1 MRPIAFFELCKILSE
16 KNLVRETINVS
27 IKEQVV
33 VFLHTIGHNVR
44 FRVAAGRFHRSV
56 ETIHRYFRVVLKGVF
71 CLYKHVV
78 RLPGNETHPDIRNN
92 RRFYPYFKDCIG
104 AIDGTHIRASVPI
117 EIQGRFRGRKD
128 GTTQNVL
135 AAITFDLKFCY
146 VLAGW
151 EGSAHDSR
159 VLDDALHRSRGLKI
173 PEGKY
178 YLGDA
183 GYGNKTGI
191 LSPYRK
197 VRYHLQEFSDHPPE
211 NAQELFNL
219 RHSSLR
225 TTIERGFGV
234 LKKRFR
240 VLGAE
245 PFWSFET
252 QVEVVLAC
260 CVLHNHIVGV
270 DPDDPIMGDT
280 TSEVDSQRIVHQT
293 HQTRREA
300 REESREW
307 NDKRDGISEAMWTDY
322 VTNRT
327 MAKNKE
333 KEGKGSQFRW
343 STPMNVMLL
352 DILEDEALKGNKP
365 SNTFKPQSF
374 ARVAKEISEK
384 FEITCLPDHAH
395 PTHAQYLNKKI
406 EFYDQMAIVVGK
418 DLATGSYA
426 FSWGDETSPNPV
438 VELDG
443 ESDSAVKEKITDSSS
458 SHSKGRSHR
467 KRSRDAKEES
477 NYSEVAA
484 QLKEIAIAFKNQGP
498 VDANELYEAVMS
510 TEGFAEEMLA
520 SAFDYMIQE
529 EKVGRAFMAK
539 APKLRKLWLENYF
552 SKNM

>member
-1 MRPIAFFELCKILSE
+1 MLLDYLTTRRTS
-16 KNLVRETINVS
+16 
-27 IKEQVV
+27 
-33 VFLHTIGHNVR
+33 
-44 FRVAAGRFHRSV
+44 
-56 ETIHRYFRVVLKGVF
+56 
-71 CLYKHVV
+71 
-78 RLPGNETHPDIRNN
+78 DIRNN

-240 VLGAE
+240 VLGNCICLDY
-245 PFWSFET
+245 F
-252 QVEVVLAC
+252 
-260 CVLHNHIVGV
+260 IV
-270 DPDDPIMGDT
+270 
-280 TSEVDSQRIVHQT
+280 
-293 HQTRREA
+293 A
-300 REESREW
+300 
-307 NDKRDGISEAMWTDY
+307 
-322 VTNRT
+322 
-327 MAKNKE
+327 MAKNTQ
-333 KEGKGSQFRW
+333 KEGKGTQFKW
-343 STPMNVMLL
+343 SNPMHAMLL

-365 SNTFKPQSF
+365 SNTFKPRSF

-384 FEITCLPDHAH
+384 FEVTCLPEHASNRLRTIKTTWKTIQSIH
-395 PTHAQYLNKKI
+395 NNSGFGWDDNLKMITCDKKTYDEYVMVHHTHDQYLNKKI

-418 DLATGSYA
+418 DMATGSFA
-426 FSWGDETSPNPV
+426 FSWGDETPQNVDHNPV

-443 ESDSAVKEKITDSSS
+443 DSNSTIKEKITDSSS
-458 SHSKGRSHR
+458 LHSKGRSHR
-467 KRSRDAKEES
+467 ERSRDVNEGS
-477 NYSEVAA
+477 SYSE
-484 QLKEIAIAFKNQGP
+484 IA
-498 VDANELYEAVMS
+498 S
-510 TEGFAEEMLA
+510 
-520 SAFDYMIQE
+520 
-529 EKVGRAFMAK
+529 
-539 APKLRKLWLENYF
+539 
-552 SKNM
+552 

>member
-1 MRPIAFFELCKILSE
+1 M
-16 KNLVRETINVS
+16 S

-33 VFLHTIGHNVR
+33 IFLHTIGHNVR

-78 RLPGNETHPDIRNN
+78 RLPDNETHPDIRNN

-151 EGSAHDSR
+151 EGSAYDSR

-173 PEGKY
+173 PE
-178 YLGDA
+178 
-183 GYGNKTGI
+183 
-191 LSPYRK
+191 
-197 VRYHLQEFSDHPPE
+197 
-211 NAQELFNL
+211 
-219 RHSSLR
+219 
-225 TTIERGFGV
+225 
-234 LKKRFR
+234 
-240 VLGAE
+240 GAE

-260 CVLHNHIVGV
+260 CVLHNHIMGV

-280 TSEVDSQRIVHQT
+280 TSDT
-293 HQTRREA
+293 T
-300 REESREW
+300 
-307 NDKRDGISEAMWTDY
+307 SE
-322 VTNRT
+322 
-327 MAKNKE
+327 
-333 KEGKGSQFRW
+333 
-343 STPMNVMLL
+343 
-352 DILEDEALKGNKP
+352 
-365 SNTFKPQSF
+365 
-374 ARVAKEISEK
+374 
-384 FEITCLPDHAH
+384 AH
-395 PTHAQYLNKKI
+395 PTHVQYLNKKI
-406 EFYDQMAIVVGK
+406 EFYDKMAIVVGK
-418 DLATGSYA
+418 DVATGGYA
-426 FSWGDETSPNPV
+426 FSWGDETSHNPP

-443 ESDSAVKEKITDSSS
+443 ESDSARGSF
-458 SHSKGRSHR
+458 
-467 KRSRDAKEES
+467 
-477 NYSEVAA
+477 

-539 APKLRKLWLENYF
+539 APRLRKLWLENYF
-552 SKNM
+552 TKNM

>member
-1 MRPIAFFELCKILSE
+1 M
-16 KNLVRETINVS
+16 S

-33 VFLHTIGHNVR
+33 IFLHTIGHNVR

-78 RLPGNETHPDIRNN
+78 RLPDNETQPDIRNN

-173 PEGKY
+173 SEGKY

-183 GYGNKTGI
+183 GYGNKIGI

-300 REESREW
+300 QEESREW
-307 NDKRDGISEAMWTDY
+307 NDKRDEISEAMWIDY

-343 STPMNVMLL
+343 STPMHVMLL

-384 FEITCLPDHAH
+384 FEAH
-395 PTHAQYLNKKI
+395 PTHEQYLNKKI

-418 DLATGSYA
+418 DMATGSYA
-426 FSWGDETSPNPV
+426 FSWGGETPHNPV

-443 ESDSAVKEKITDSSS
+443 ESNSTVKEKITDSSS
-458 SHSKGRSHR
+458 SHSKGMSHR
-467 KRSRDAKEES
+467 KRSRDVNEES
-477 NYSEVAA
+477 NYSEIAS
-484 QLKEIAIAFKNQGP
+484 QLKEIVIAFKNQGP
-498 VDANELYEAVMS
+498 VDANELYEAVMT

-552 SKNM
+552 TKNM